1 MVTQPEPR
9 LETETGVAR
18 KIADLAEPVL
28 EDLGYRL
35 VRLRVTGENGCTLQ
49 VMAEQ
54 PDGTMT
60 VRDCETVSR
69 TLSPIFDVED
79 ILPGEYFLEVS
90 SPGIDRPLVRP
101 GDFER
106 WKDHEAK
113 IELTQLFEGRKR
125 YRGIVK
131 GFRNGSVILEVNDA
145 EAETGVEA
153 NVELP
158 FEILSSA
165 RLVLTDQL
173 IATAMKRSKTRQD

>member
-1 MVTQPEPR
+1 MDSRSEPR
-9 LETETGVAR
+9 LESETGVAR
-18 KIADLAEPVL
+18 KIAELAEPVL

-35 VRLRVTGENGCTLQ
+35 VRLRLTGESGCTLQ
-49 VMAEQ
+49 VMAER

-60 VRDCETVSR
+60 VSDCETVSR
-69 TLSPIFDVED
+69 SLSPIFDVED

-113 IELTQLFEGRKR
+113 FELTRPFEGRKR

-131 GFRNGSVILEVNDA
+131 GFKEGSVVVEMSDA
-145 EAETGVEA
+145 EGVSSI
-153 NVELP
+153 ELP
-158 FEILSSA
+158 FEVLSSA

-173 IATAMKRSKTRQD
+173 INAAMKSSKDRQD

>member
-1 MVTQPEPR
+1 MDTNPEPR
-9 LETETGVAR
+9 LESETGVAR
-18 KIADLAEPVL
+18 KIAELAEPVL
-28 EDLGYRL
+28 QDLGYRL
-35 VRLRVTGENGCTLQ
+35 VRLRLTGEDGCTLQ
-49 VMAEQ
+49 VMAER

-60 VRDCETVSR
+60 VKDCETVSR

-113 IELTQLFEGRKR
+113 IELTQTFEGRKR

-131 GFRNGSVILEVNDA
+131 GFKDGLVVVEVNGEDG
-145 EAETGVEA
+145 EI
-153 NVELP
+153 NVEVP
-158 FEILSSA
+158 FELLSSA

-173 IATAMKRSKTRQD
+173 IAAAMKSSKTRQD

>member
-1 MVTQPEPR
+1 MDTTADAR
-9 LETETGVAR
+9 LESETGVAR
-18 KIADLAEPVL
+18 KIAQLAEPVL
-28 EDLGYRL
+28 EDMGYRL
-35 VRLRVTGENGCTLQ
+35 VRIRLTGENGCTLQ
-49 VMAEQ
+49 VMAER
-54 PDGTMT
+54 PDGTMR
-60 VRDCETVSR
+60 VGDCEAVSR

-106 WKDHEAK
+106 WKNHEAK
-113 IELTQLFEGRKR
+113 FELTQTFEGRKR

-131 GFRNGSVILEVNDA
+131 GFKDGSVVV
-145 EAETGVEA
+145 EASDDEGNA

-158 FEILSSA
+158 FEILSTA

-173 IATAMKRSKTRQD
+173 IAAAMKSSKTRQD

>member
-1 MVTQPEPR
+1 MDTSTDAR
-9 LETETGVAR
+9 LESETGAAR
-18 KIADLAEPVL
+18 KIAQLAEPVL
-28 EDLGYRL
+28 EDMGYRL
-35 VRLRVTGENGCTLQ
+35 VRVRLTGENGCTLQ
-49 VMAEQ
+49 IMAER
-54 PDGTMT
+54 PDGTMQ
-60 VRDCETVSR
+60 VGDCEAVSR

-106 WKDHEAK
+106 WKNHEAK
-113 IELTQLFEGRKR
+113 FELTQTFEGRKR

-131 GFRNGSVILEVNDA
+131 GFKDGSVVI
-145 EAETGVEA
+145 EASSDEGKT

-158 FEILSSA
+158 FEILSTA

-173 IATAMKRSKTRQD
+173 IAAAMKSSKTRQD